1 MTDERAHVVSLID
14 DAVKSG
20 ARIERACAEL
30 GLTARTVQRWRTAP
44 GLGRDAR
51 RGPSTPPKQKLSPD
65 ERAAVLGLLNS
76 PAYRDLAPAQVVAQL
91 ADEHVYVASEATM
104 YRLLREHELLAH
116 RHSTAPRKHQAP
128 KELIADGPNQVWSWD
143 ITYLPSNVRGQYF
156 YLYLFVDVWSRKIMR
171 AEVHPSE
178 SGDIGARMLRDACRE
193 HQVPEDIL
201 VLHSDNGAPMKA
213 ATMLATMRALGV
225 ASSFSRPRV
234 SDDNPFSEA
243 LFRTLK
249 YVPDYPRKPFVSV
262 DAAWA
267 WVERFVAWYNGVHR
281 HSAIGFV
288 TPSQRHGDADIAI
301 LRARREVFERARAAH
316 PERWSRSIRAW
327 DAPARVVLNPQSR
340 QSTAR
345 AESGLRCGAHSP
357 PSVTP
362 QHHPSALATSPR
374 RHPENPIAA

>member
-1 MTDERAHVVSLID
+1 VTDERAHVVSLID

-249 YVPDYPRKPFVSV
+249 YVPDYPRMVP
-262 DAAWA
+262 
-267 WVERFVAWYNGVHR
+267 
-281 HSAIGFV
+281 
-288 TPSQRHGDADIAI
+288 TPALFTSTSTSPTSSWTLAT
-301 LRARREVFERARAAH
+301 RAASAARSARSH
-316 PERWSRSIRAW
+316 AITKTSSERWSRESSSASSRSRSVRRATNTRRRQRSATIRAISRPMPL
-327 DAPARVVLNPQSR
+327 DAP
-340 QSTAR
+340 
-345 AESGLRCGAHSP
+345 
-357 PSVTP
+357 VTRTVP
-362 QHHPSALATSPR
+362 
-374 RHPENPIAA
+374 